1 VKDRGKM
8 IEGIAKDIKI
18 KGLMRWRRQ
27 DIWPIELKRKIT
39 LGTYHR

>member
-18 KGLMRWRRQ
+18 KRADEMA
-27 DIWPIELKRKIT
+27 
-39 LGTYHR
+39 